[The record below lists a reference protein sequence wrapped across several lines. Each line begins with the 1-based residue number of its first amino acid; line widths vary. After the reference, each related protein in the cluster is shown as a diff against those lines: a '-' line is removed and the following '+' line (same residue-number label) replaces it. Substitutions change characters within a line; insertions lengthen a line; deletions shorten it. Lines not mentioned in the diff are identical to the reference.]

1 MRHAVPVQPYGQRR
15 LRQLGLKPD
24 PAGVHIRPHHVAGP
38 LHKLVQPDIGQV
50 QHIGARKIEE
60 IAHHLVQAE
69 HLPRHDVS
77 HAAFVAAFGA
87 RFHEE
92 TGQPLNGTEG
102 VADLMGDAR
111 RHIAERH
118 QTVPPPQFAL
128 EAPDF
133 PEIAHDQSRTDG
145 FALLGHNVRGADRQ
159 RNPTLTDRAPCLL
172 LSRGILRRPPFE
184 HGPYAGQQ
192 VMKAPPRRRRPGQP
206 GDVLRGGVD
215 GCNAIVHVRGNDAH
229 RKRPQDFR
237 RKGRGF
243 LYELA
248 RAPVTL
254 DQEQGNAAHQA
265 YKNKNAEHDR
275 HMLFVGGLC
284 LLKGGEIIL
293 DENNQRCALGN
304 ARFQHA
310 ARVAVQPAPHHPVPA
325 AMPAAFPL
333 RDGKL
338 LIHLEYGH
346 PIGQFRRIPF
356 DLPGRIELRQN
367 FRRQETRAD
376 EFCIG
381 RHQHGPVTVGDHQ
394 RNDVRLFPDLV
405 EQIAQHFIGPVISH
419 TGPQRTFQRADE
431 RRRLFKGQLRREI
444 RFAFGVVQPEHH
456 DPR

>member
-1 MRHAVPVQPYGQRR
+1 M
-15 LRQLGLKPD
+15 
-24 PAGVHIRPHHVAGP
+24 
-38 LHKLVQPDIGQV
+38 
-50 QHIGARKIEE
+50 
-60 IAHHLVQAE
+60 
-69 HLPRHDVS
+69 
-77 HAAFVAAFGA
+77 
-87 RFHEE
+87 
-92 TGQPLNGTEG
+92 
-102 VADLMGDAR
+102 
-111 RHIAERH
+111 
-118 QTVPPPQFAL
+118 
-128 EAPDF
+128 
-133 PEIAHDQSRTDG
+133 
-145 FALLGHNVRGADRQ
+145 RGADRQ
-159 RNPTLTDRAPCLL
+159 RNPTLTDRAPGLL
-172 LSRGILRRPPFE
+172 LSRGILRRLPFE

-293 DENNQRCALGN
+293 HENNQRCALGN

-376 EFCIG
+376 EFGIG

-431 RRRLFKGQLRREI
+431 RRPLFKGQLRREI